1 MVVIEMA
8 ASFSKEEKK
17 RIQLAL
23 KREAKICAS
32 SVGVRK
38 TTVDHL
44 AQAAG
49 ISKGAFYKFYESKEL
64 LFLEVLEDWHQE
76 IYDTA
81 LSIIIKSKG
90 LPQAEQAA
98 QGLLAA
104 FRIIVSQ
111 SITDFLISDIP
122 FLLRKI
128 PKEILKKHYH
138 SDAVHL
144 RYVIAAAGLQLKVS
158 EDLAILSI
166 LTLRNALKG
175 QKAEDNL
182 FWQAYELIV
191 RGTCSRLF

>member
-1 MVVIEMA
+1 MA
-8 ASFSKEEKK
+8 VGFTPEEKEK
-17 RIQLAL
+17 IKILLRQ
-23 KREAKICAS
+23 EAKSCVS
-32 SVGVRK
+32 SIGMRK
-38 TTVDHL
+38 TTVDQL

-64 LFLEVLEDWHQE
+64 LFLEVLEEWHTE

-81 LSIIIKSKG
+81 LSVIQKLQG

-104 FRIIVSQ
+104 FHIIVSH
-111 SITDFLISDIP
+111 SLTEFLVADTP
-122 FLLRKI
+122 FLLRKL
-128 PKEILKKHYH
+128 PPETILKRYH

-144 RYVIAAAGLQLKVS
+144 RYLIAVSGLQLKIS
-158 EDLAILSI
+158 EDLAVTAI
-166 LTLRNALKG
+166 LTLMQTLKEQDAAG
-175 QKAEDNL
+175 SKL